1 MIEINLLP
9 EGIRTTEGTPPRRF
23 ALYIGFLMLL
33 LGLGFYI
40 GKYIKVEIPNMNQK
54 IQLAGIEKENLIKKQ
69 KEVDEITTKIDQLNK
84 KIADLDDLNLSRV
97 RFARLFDRLTN
108 AIPEGVWF
116 RSFTVA
122 PDSSVSLRYLPA
134 GRRYAITMSGNSV
147 GATNL
152 ERNHKFTELLSNLEK
167 QFNIPPESAPPP
179 SPLPDEYGFCKFI
192 GARFER
198 PIPSGI
204 STATIS
210 PLKGM
215 DEKIL
220 KQINAPK
227 EGADFTVKIVFD
239 MPAPKSQGN

>member
-23 ALYIGFLMLL
+23 ALYIGFLMLFL
-33 LGLGFYI
+33 ALGFYI
-40 GKYIKVEIPNMNQK
+40 GKYIKVEIPNVNQK
-54 IQLAGIEKENLIKKQ
+54 IILAGIEKENLIKKK
-69 KEVDEITTKIDQLNK
+69 KEVDEISAKIDELNK

-108 AIPEGVWF
+108 AVPEGVWF

-122 PDSSVSLRYLPA
+122 PDATVSLRYLPA
-134 GRRYAITMSGNSV
+134 GRRYAITMNGNAV
-147 GATNL
+147 GATTL

-167 QFNIPPESAPPP
+167 QFNIPPESAPAPN
-179 SPLPDEYGFCKFI
+179 PLPDDYGFCKFI

-198 PIPSGI
+198 PKPSGI
-204 STATIS
+204 STTNIVALTG
-210 PLKGM
+210 L

-220 KQINAPK
+220 KQLNPPK
-227 EGADFTVKIVFD
+227 EGADFSVQIVFD
-239 MPAPKSQGN
+239 MPAPKSLSN